1 MRNALTFAGECGVQ
15 GSRLRHGRPGSLNSR
30 SVHLVTSRDM
40 TLSRAGEGREQRGRL
55 QASMTLGRGEHSV
68 IGRGEAC
75 MCVEGAGGGWLFP

>member
-15 GSRLRHGRPGSLNSR
+15 GSRLRHGRPESLSSK

-40 TLSRAGEGREQRGRL
+40 TLSRAGKGREQRGRL

-68 IGRGEAC
+68 VGRGEAC
-75 MCVEGAGGGWLFP
+75 MCVDGAGGGWLFP